1 MDDKFM
7 LNSIIIPV
15 FGNEN
20 LLQNL
25 LNTLLPTIDKQCEVI
40 IVDDGCPDKK
50 INTHKLPSIAI
61 YLSNDKNLGYSGS
74 VNIGI
79 KKAKGKY
86 ITTINSDILLDSNW
100 LKETRNIFENKKN
113 IGLVGAKLIYPDTGR
128 IQNAGVKYGKEIV
141 ININKMRRADDPVV
155 NYEMEV
161 ESISDALATAPKQL
175 IIDINGYDEA
185 FYNSYDDLD
194 LCLRIKEKGYKIL
207 YSPKIIGYHITSAS
221 ADFRYTKEQECASL
235 FFNKWKNHL
244 RYEEKE
250 YFNYILKEFQSR
262 GYFFPEE
269 AYVVDICR
277 KAPPQIAEILQDISS
292 INIIQKYNY
301 RSYLMN
307 SPLYQQK
314 IDIELLD
321 VLPFSHLS
329 LKSPIIYIVD
339 SFCFLKNN
347 YYWAKNRENQ
357 NDVVFDKSF
366 NLFSLNE
373 VVSYD

>member
-1 MDDKFM
+1 M

-20 LLQNL
+20 LLHNL
-25 LNTLLPTIDKQCEVI
+25 LSTLLPTLDSRCELI
-40 IVDDGCPDKK
+40 IVDDGLPDMK
-50 INTHKLPSIAI
+50 IDPHKLPSTAI

-74 VNIGI
+74 VNVGI
-79 KKAKGKY
+79 KKAEGKY
-86 ITTINSDILLDSNW
+86 ITTINSDILLDPNW
-100 LKETRNIFENKKN
+100 LRETRNVFENKKN

-128 IQNAGVKYGKEIV
+128 IQNIGVKYGKEII
-141 ININKMRRADDPVV
+141 ININKMKKSDDPAV

-161 ESISDALATAPKQL
+161 ESISDALATVPKQL

-194 LCLRIKEKGYKIL
+194 LCIRIKEKGYKIL

-221 ADFRYTKEQECASL
+221 ADFRYAKEQECAAL
-235 FFNKWKNHL
+235 FFNKWRNCL
-244 RYEEKE
+244 NYEEKE
-250 YFNYILKEFQSR
+250 YFNYVYREFQSR
-262 GYFFPEE
+262 GHSLPKE

-277 KAPPQIAEILQDISS
+277 RAPSQIAEILQDISS
-292 INIIQKYNY
+292 ISIIQKYNY

-307 SPLYQQK
+307 CPIYQQK
-314 IDIELLD
+314 INIELLD
-321 VLPFSHLS
+321 ILPFSHLK

-339 SFCFLKNN
+339 SFCFLQPN
-347 YYWAKNRENQ
+347 YYWAKNRDNQ
-357 NDVVFDKSF
+357 NDVVFDRSF

>member
-1 MDDKFM
+1 M

-25 LNTLLPTIDKQCEVI
+25 LDTLLPTIDELCEII
-40 IVDDGCPDKK
+40 IVDDGFLDMK
-50 INTHKLPSIAI
+50 INIYKLPSKVI

-74 VNIGI
+74 VNVGI
-79 KKAKGKY
+79 KKATGKY

-100 LKETRNIFENKKN
+100 LKETRTIFDSKKN
-113 IGLVGAKLIYPDTGR
+113 VGLVGAKLIYPDTGR
-128 IQNAGVKYGKEIV
+128 IQNMGVKYGKDIV
-141 ININKMRRADDPVV
+141 ININKMRKADDPVV

-161 ESISDALATAPKQL
+161 ESISDALATMPKQL
-175 IIDINGYDEA
+175 IIDVNGYDEA
-185 FYNSYDDLD
+185 FYNSHDDLD
-194 LCLRIKEKGYKIL
+194 LCLKIKKKGYKIL
-207 YSPKIIGYHITSAS
+207 YSPKIIGYHVTSAS
-221 ADFRYTKEQECASL
+221 ADFRYIKEKESASL
-235 FFNKWKNHL
+235 FFNKWHNYL

-250 YFNYILKEFQSR
+250 YFNRILEEFQSR
-262 GYFFPEE
+262 GHFLPKE

-277 KAPPQIAEILQDISS
+277 KAPLHIVEMLRDMSS
-292 INIIQKYNY
+292 INIIQNYNF
-301 RSYLMN
+301 RNYLID

-314 IDIELLD
+314 INIELLD
-321 VLPFSHLS
+321 ILPFSHLK

-339 SFCFLKNN
+339 SFCFLQYN

-366 NLFSLNE
+366 NLFTLNE
-373 VVSYD
+373 VIS